1 MARLKDDVQRFLSV
15 EFLTLLAL
23 ELGLCWRQTTLA
35 LPNLVA
41 LFARQILSGN
51 LSMPELVRL
60 TDSRFTAEAFCT
72 ARRRL
77 PLELLQELLRRVCAL
92 GDQTVRNTAAMLW
105 KGHRL
110 GKCDQVF
117 RWFKPQHKPRWADQ
131 ALFDALPAFIEVR
144 EIKRQVRLPTGLKQ
158 MITLVTTL
166 LDPAIYPAA
175 ELVEVLKGRW
185 AVEVNLRHLKTT
197 MKMEILRSQTVAGI
211 EKELYM
217 FLIVYNLV
225 RLVMLEAAARQ
236 AVPVARISFA
246 DALYWVRHGDLSR
259 PLPKLRLVPER
270 PERIEPRAVKR
281 RPKPY
286 AWLNRPRVEMRKRL
300 RQRKRRLF

>member
-1 MARLKDDVQRFLSV
+1 M
-15 EFLTLLAL
+15 
-23 ELGLCWRQTTLA
+23 
-35 LPNLVA
+35 
-41 LFARQILSGN
+41 
-51 LSMPELVRL
+51 
-60 TDSRFTAEAFCT
+60 
-72 ARRRL
+72 
-77 PLELLQELLRRVCAL
+77 
-92 GDQTVRNTAAMLW
+92 
-105 KGHRL
+105 
-110 GKCDQVF
+110 
-117 RWFKPQHKPRWADQ
+117 
-131 ALFDALPAFIEVR
+131 PAFIEVR
-144 EIKRQVRLPTGLKQ
+144 EIKREVRLPTGLKQ

-246 DALYWVRHGDLSR
+246 DALYWVRHGDLHR